1 MSRRPRSLLLVALVA
16 LGGCA
21 TQAPAPM
28 PTVAHVDLE
37 RFMGR
42 WYVIASIPTP
52 IEKGA
57 HNAVE
62 SYRLAKDGSIET
74 TFTFNADAFDGPEK
88 RYRPRGF
95 VLERASNA
103 RWGMQFVW
111 PFRAD
116 YRIVYLTPDY
126 SQTVI
131 ARAARDYV
139 WVMARDPEIP
149 EADYRRIVSLV
160 ASLGYDVSMLRQVPQ
175 RWPLPSRPPTA
186 PVSKG

>member
-1 MSRRPRSLLLVALVA
+1 MSRTPRSLLLAAVIA

-21 TQAPAPM
+21 AHAPAPM
-28 PTVAHVDLE
+28 PTVPHVDLE

-62 SYRLAKDGSIET
+62 SYRLAGDGSVET
-74 TFTFNADAFDGPEK
+74 TFTFRADGFDGPER
-88 RYRPRGF
+88 RYHPRGF
-95 VLERASNA
+95 VLDRASNA

-111 PFRAD
+111 PIRAD
-116 YRIVYLTPDY
+116 YRIVYLNDDY
-126 SQTVI
+126 SHTVI

-139 WVMARDPEIP
+139 WIMARTPAISD
-149 EADYRRIVSLV
+149 ADYRRVLAFV
-160 ASLGYDVSMLRQVPQ
+160 GSLGYDVGQLRKVPQ
-175 RWPLPSRPPTA
+175 RWPLES
-186 PVSKG
+186 PVPGPQG

>member
-1 MSRRPRSLLLVALVA
+1 MPRTPRSLLLAALIA

-28 PTVAHVDLE
+28 PTVPHVDLE

-42 WYVIASIPTP
+42 WYVIASIATP
-52 IEKGA
+52 IERGA

-62 SYRLAKDGSIET
+62 SYRLAGDGSIET
-74 TFTFNADAFDGPEK
+74 TFTFNADAFDGPER

-95 VLERASNA
+95 VLDPASNA
-103 RWGMQFVW
+103 HWGMQFVW
-111 PFRAD
+111 PIRAD

-149 EADYRRIVSLV
+149 DPDYRRIVALV
-160 ASLGYDVSMLRQVPQ
+160 GSLGYDPGLLRKVPQ
-175 RWPLPSRPPTA
+175 RWPLPSQPPVA
-186 PVSKG
+186 PASKG

>member
-1 MSRRPRSLLLVALVA
+1 MPRTPRSLLLAALVA

-21 TQAPAPM
+21 IHAPAPM
-28 PTVAHVDLE
+28 PTVPHVDLE

-52 IEKGA
+52 MEKGA

-62 SYRLAKDGSIET
+62 SYRLAGDGSIET
-74 TFTFNADAFDGPEK
+74 TFTFNAGAFDGPEK

-95 VLERASNA
+95 VLDRASNA
-103 RWGMQFVW
+103 HWGMQFVW

-139 WVMARDPEIP
+139 WVMARTPAISD
-149 EADYRRIVSLV
+149 ADYRHIVALV
-160 ASLGYDVSMLRQVPQ
+160 GSLGYDVGLLRKVPQ
-175 RWPLPSRPPTA
+175 RWPLESSA
-186 PVSKG
+186 PGPEG